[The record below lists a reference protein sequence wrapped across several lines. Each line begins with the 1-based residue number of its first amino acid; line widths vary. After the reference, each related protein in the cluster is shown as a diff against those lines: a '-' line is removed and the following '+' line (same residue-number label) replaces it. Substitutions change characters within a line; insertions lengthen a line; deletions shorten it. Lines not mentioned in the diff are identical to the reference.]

1 MNALLAPGYWL
12 LAPYRQAKGAVPCL
26 KAGASVPER
35 TDQPIAN
42 SQKPMAHWHPVCI
55 PRAMARS
62 TTFILAGLAVL
73 TMSFGQVKTATP
85 PSTSTK
91 QFTQLR
97 DLPQNAFQPGE
108 KLTYIVHYGWVN
120 AGEAVVELKESD
132 REVGGRKVWVATGK
146 GRSLGAFNTFYK
158 VDDYYETHFDA
169 KGVFPYAFIRRV
181 SEGGFEFSQDYL
193 YNQHKGEVTTQ
204 KKETHKVPAS
214 VQDMLSAFYFARTLD
229 FANAKEGDEFT
240 IETFLDDELWPLR
253 MRYMGKETIKLRNGK
268 YKCLRFQPVVQEG
281 RIFKGNDD
289 LNVWITDDGNR
300 IPVLAQAKVLVGSI
314 KLELTAHEGLIHPI
328 AKQ

>member
-1 MNALLAPGYWL
+1 
-12 LAPYRQAKGAVPCL
+12 
-26 KAGASVPER
+26 
-35 TDQPIAN
+35 
-42 SQKPMAHWHPVCI
+42 
-55 PRAMARS
+55 MARS
-62 TTFILAGLAVL
+62 TTFLLAGLAVL
-73 TMSFGQVKTATP
+73 TMSFGQAKTADP
-85 PSTSTK
+85 PNASGK
-91 QFTQLR
+91 EFHPLR
-97 DLPQNAFQPGE
+97 DLTQNAFKPGE

-120 AGEAVVELKESD
+120 AGEAVVELKESERD
-132 REVGGRKVWVATGK
+132 VLGRKVWVATGK

-158 VDDYYETHFDA
+158 VDDLYETHFDA
-169 KGVFPYAFIRRV
+169 QGVFPYAFIRRV
-181 SEGGFEFSQDYL
+181 SEGGYNFSQDYV

-214 VQDMLSAFYFARTLD
+214 VQDMLSAFYFARTMD
-229 FANAKEGDEFT
+229 FANLKEGDQFT
-240 IETFLDDELWPLR
+240 IECFLDDEVWPLR
-253 MRYMGKETIKLRNGK
+253 MRYMGKETVKLRNGK
-268 YKCLRFQPVVQEG
+268 YRCLKFQPVVQEG